1 MRKSTAAGFT
11 LIELMIVVAIVA
23 ILAMIAYPSYSRY
36 VQRTHRAD
44 GKELL
49 LRLAAAQEKH
59 LAAFNTYANSITAAP
74 TSGGLGL
81 STATTSENGYYAI
94 GVATSTD
101 GSTFTLTATPT
112 AEGQQASDACGALSI
127 DNALNKTYSG
137 DQTNGKCW

>member
-1 MRKSTAAGFT
+1 VHKSTVAGFT

-23 ILAMIAYPSYSRY
+23 ILAMIAYPSYSQY
-36 VQRTHRAD
+36 VYRTHRTD

-59 LAAFNTYANSITAAP
+59 IAAFNTYANSITAAP
-74 TSGGLGL
+74 ISRGLGL
-81 STATTSENGYYAI
+81 STATTSENGYYTI
-94 GVATSTD
+94 GLTTSTD
-101 GSTFTLTATPT
+101 GSTFTLTATPV
-112 AEGQQASDACGALSI
+112 ADSPQARDVCGALSI